1 MHTLFL
7 DAPYTGKV
15 ELCKETINYLK
26 QHNITCLALYASVQF
41 VNNLEII
48 HQQLTKLNI
57 TILTTKADRTHVKT
71 QLLGCDSEL
80 ASLHLSEKQF
90 NQIQTFLYIGDG
102 RFHPYA
108 LVYAQKDIPATIA
121 KPIICND
128 PIAKKFTLT
137 DTNIIRQILRKY
149 RASLMK
155 FLVAKNIGVI
165 VTIKPGQEHL
175 IASYRLEKKFSD
187 KTFYFFIDDVV
198 SFNQLENFPFID
210 IWINTTC
217 PRVGLDDQEK
227 FTKGVINLNDAFMV
241 REVLGKESLL
251 MKI

>member
-1 MHTLFL
+1 MNTLFL
-7 DAPYTGKV
+7 DAPFTGKV

-26 QHNITCLALYASVQF
+26 THNITCIGLYASVQF
-41 VNNLEII
+41 VNNLNTIKE
-48 HQQLTKLNI
+48 QLAKLNI
-57 TILTTKADRTHVKT
+57 SIITSKADRTHLKT

-80 ASLHLSEKQF
+80 NALNLSPSEF
-90 NQIQTFLYIGDG
+90 SQIESFLYIGDG

-108 LVYAQKDIPATIA
+108 LVYAQKDLIATEV

-128 PIAKKFTLT
+128 PIAKTLKLT
-137 DTNIIRQILRKY
+137 DINIIKNILRKY

-155 FLVAKNIGVI
+155 FLVAKSIGVI
-165 VTIKPGQEHL
+165 VTVKPGQEHL
-175 IASYRLEKKFSD
+175 KASYRLEHKFPD
-187 KTFYFFIDDVV
+187 KQFYFFIDDVV

-210 IWINTTC
+210 VWINTSC

-241 REVLGKESLL
+241 REVLSKESVL